1 MIALDDGKAA
11 FPVGHVR
18 LLNLSGLAVRGALD
32 DASFE
37 LPVLPRITAPQRIG
51 SRVKVGVAF
60 ERQSRPVV
68 GFDQSLS
75 VNDGER
81 LFLAPFR
88 EGADLR
94 TRVVRDQVSM
104 VGAGEGD

>member
-1 MIALDDGKAA
+1 MPSDEGEFGLIALDDGKAA

-60 ERQSRPVV
+60 ERQSDRW
-68 GFDQSLS
+68 SAS
-75 VNDGER
+75 TNR
-81 LFLAPFR
+81 YR
-88 EGADLR
+88 
-94 TRVVRDQVSM
+94 
-104 VGAGEGD
+104 